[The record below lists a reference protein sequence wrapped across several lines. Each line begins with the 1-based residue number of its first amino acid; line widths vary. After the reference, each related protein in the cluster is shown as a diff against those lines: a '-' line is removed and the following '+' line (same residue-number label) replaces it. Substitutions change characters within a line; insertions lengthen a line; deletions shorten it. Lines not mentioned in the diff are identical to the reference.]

1 LALKMVLKN
10 VLNFNL
16 GSEKSSKK
24 ILELVECSLLMV
36 ETLMILGENLL
47 RFSPQSLLPKA
58 IHELD
63 Q

>member
-1 LALKMVLKN
+1 MS
-10 VLNFNL
+10 FRL